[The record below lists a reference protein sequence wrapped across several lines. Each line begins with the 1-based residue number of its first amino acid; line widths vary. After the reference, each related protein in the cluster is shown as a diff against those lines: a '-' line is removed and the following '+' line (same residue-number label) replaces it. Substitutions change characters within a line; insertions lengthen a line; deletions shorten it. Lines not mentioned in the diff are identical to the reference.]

1 MTCIVH
7 LFSFSS
13 VSSEQISQRVGS
25 QFAVHDRIFLA
36 GDAVHTHS
44 PKAGQGMNVSMQ
56 DSYNLGWKIALVI
69 QGIAKSS
76 ILKTYEIE
84 RRTFA
89 QELIAFDRRL
99 STLFS
104 GRPAKD
110 AVDQTGISMQDF
122 EVYFNRQ
129 KLFAA
134 GFAVDYRA
142 NMLNAEPADV
152 LDETRSNEGNLDTSL
167 KMKRIYGKQNL
178 ATNVPLGQR
187 FPSFK
192 VVNHSDAR
200 SWHLGEWLKSDGRF
214 RILIFA
220 GDVSN
225 QRQMKHVHNFALGI
239 SNPRSVLRRCRKD
252 IYALIDILTIHCA
265 PRDKIELS
273 DFPELVHP
281 FDAQSGWNY
290 NKIFVDMKP
299 YYGKHGQAYQN
310 YGIDKE
316 SGCVIIVRPDQH
328 VSWIGDLKDVQDVQ
342 NYFENIFMTEGTPAC
357 SNIMGSLL
365 F

>member
-1 MTCIVH
+1 
-7 LFSFSS
+7 
-13 VSSEQISQRVGS
+13 
-25 QFAVHDRIFLA
+25 
-36 GDAVHTHS
+36 
-44 PKAGQGMNVSMQ
+44 MNVSMQ

-69 QGIAKSS
+69 QGIAKPS
-76 ILKTYEIE
+76 ILRTYEME

-129 KLFAA
+129 KMFAA

-142 NMLNAEPADV
+142 NILNSGSAIV
-152 LDETRSNEGNLDTSL
+152 LDEGRSKESEFSRSQQT
-167 KMKRIYGKQNL
+167 KQVYGKQYL

-187 FPSFK
+187 FPSFQ

-200 SWHLGEWLKSDGRF
+200 SWHLGKLLKSDGRF

-225 QRQMKHVHNFALGI
+225 LQEMKHLHDFAFSIGN
-239 SNPRSVLRRCRKD
+239 SKSVLRRCRKD
-252 IYALIDILTIHCA
+252 IYALIDILTIHSS
-265 PRDKIELS
+265 PRDNVELS
-273 DFPELVHP
+273 DFPELLHP
-281 FDAQSGWNY
+281 FDAQSGWAY
-290 NKIFVDMKP
+290 DKIFIDMKP
-299 YYGKHGQAYQN
+299 YYGEHGQAYQN
-310 YGIDKE
+310 YGIDRK

-342 NYFENIFMTEGTPAC
+342 NYFEIF
-357 SNIMGSLL
+357 SLSTKRRRD
-365 F
+365 

>member
-1 MTCIVH
+1 MKHISN
-7 LFSFSS
+7 LLSFLSIY
-13 VSSEQISQRVGS
+13 SEQIGQRVGAK
-25 QFAVHDRIFLA
+25 FAVHDRIFLA

-69 QGIAKSS
+69 QGIATPS
-76 ILKTYEIE
+76 ILRTYEME

-129 KLFAA
+129 KMFAA

-142 NMLNAEPADV
+142 NMLNTEPASA
-152 LDETRSNEGNLDTSL
+152 LDDGRSKESNVNGSQQ
-167 KMKRIYGKQNL
+167 MRQVYGKQNL

-200 SWHLGEWLKSDGRF
+200 SWHLGKWLKSDGRF

-225 QRQMKHVHNFALGI
+225 LQQMKHLHDFALSI
-239 SNPRSVLRRCRKD
+239 SSPKSVLRRCRKD
-252 IYALIDILTIHCA
+252 IYALIDILTIHST
-265 PRDKIELS
+265 PRDKVELS
-273 DFPELVHP
+273 DFPELLHP
-281 FDAQSGWNY
+281 FDAQNGWTY
-290 NKIFVDMKP
+290 DKIFIDMKP
-299 YYGKHGQAYQN
+299 YYGEHGQAYQN

-316 SGCVIIVRPDQH
+316 SGCVIIVRPDQY

-342 NYFENIFMTEGTPAC
+342 NYFENIFIVEKTPA
-357 SNIMGSLL
+357 
-365 F
+365 

>member
-1 MTCIVH
+1 
-7 LFSFSS
+7 
-13 VSSEQISQRVGS
+13 
-25 QFAVHDRIFLA
+25 
-36 GDAVHTHS
+36 
-44 PKAGQGMNVSMQ
+44 MNVSMQ

-69 QGIAKSS
+69 QGIAKPS
-76 ILKTYEIE
+76 ILRTYETE

-89 QELIAFDRRL
+89 QELITFDRRL

-110 AVDQTGISMQDF
+110 AVDEKGISMQDF
-122 EVYFNRQ
+122 EVYFNKQ

-142 NMLNAEPADV
+142 NMLIARPTNALEV
-152 LDETRSNEGNLDTSL
+152 IRSKESDLSTGQE
-167 KMKRIYGKQNL
+167 MQQVYGKQNL

-200 SWHLGEWLKSDGRF
+200 SWHLGKLLKSDGRF
-214 RILIFA
+214 RMLIFA

-225 QRQMKHVHNFALGI
+225 QQQMKRVHHFALNM
-239 SNPRSVLRRCRKD
+239 SSRRSVLRRCRKD

-265 PRDKIELS
+265 LRDKVELL
-273 DFPELVHP
+273 DFPELLHP

-290 NKIFVDMKP
+290 DKIFVDMKP
-299 YYGKHGQAYQN
+299 YYEEHGQAYQN

-316 SGCVIIVRPDQH
+316 SGCVIIVRPDQY
-328 VSWIGDLKDVQDVQ
+328 VAWIGDLEDVQDVQ
-342 NYFENIFMTEGTPAC
+342 SYFENIFIVEKTPE
-357 SNIMGSLL
+357 
-365 F
+365 